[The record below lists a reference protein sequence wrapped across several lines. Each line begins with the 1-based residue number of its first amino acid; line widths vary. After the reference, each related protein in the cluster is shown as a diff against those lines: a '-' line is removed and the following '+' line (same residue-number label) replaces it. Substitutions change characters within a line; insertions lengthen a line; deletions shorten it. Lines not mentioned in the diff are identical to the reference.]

1 MSDIQQQQ
9 SSGQEDYVD
18 KGTFPHP
25 TRCVSLV
32 SLRITGHLL
41 GLDAVE
47 KKEIGSDLP
56 RGTNEKITDGVR
68 DAFESATG
76 DNVRRLLSSRYSSP
90 PNFAGDASRNAC

>member
-1 MSDIQQQQ
+1 MDCEHTI
-9 SSGQEDYVD
+9 
-18 KGTFPHP
+18 
-25 TRCVSLV
+25 
-32 SLRITGHLL
+32 

-76 DNVRRLLSSRYSSP
+76 DNVSRRLSSGSSEP
-90 PNFAGDASRNAC
+90 PNGWFP